1 MSWCSDVPVPPGDG
15 KKFPVE
21 ARALVADTNVVVAGL
36 LTGDP
41 DSPTA
46 RVLSGMLEAQFAY
59 LVSPA
64 LLSEYREVLL
74 RSKIR
79 SRHGLEEG
87 EIDSLLTEIV
97 ANAIVRETEP
107 SPEKAPTRQDQYL
120 WDLLATKHGAAL
132 ITGEQELLRRPPEG
146 ASVISPTSF
155 VGWRSARSI
164 RHTMP
169 RAVPDQRCSVA
180 RGSAGAEAGRFKTRG
195 GTSTNGHGSNSTGI
209 EGSGR

>member
-1 MSWCSDVPVPPGDG
+1 M
-15 KKFPVE
+15 E
-21 ARALVADTNVVVAGL
+21 ARALVVDTNVVVAGL

-46 RVLSGMLEAQFAY
+46 RVLNGMLEAQFAY

-74 RSKIR
+74 RSRIR

-107 SPEKAPTRQDQYL
+107 SPEKAPTRQDQHL
-120 WDLLATKHGAAL
+120 WDLLATEHGTIL
-132 ITGEQELLRRPPEG
+132 ITGDQELLRRPPEG
-146 ASVISPTSF
+146 ASVTSPASF
-155 VGWRSARSI
+155 VG
-164 RHTMP
+164 
-169 RAVPDQRCSVA
+169 
-180 RGSAGAEAGRFKTRG
+180 
-195 GTSTNGHGSNSTGI
+195 
-209 EGSGR
+209 